1 MRNAVAGMRQ
11 ICRRLLR
18 ERRANFAIMTALTAP
33 VALTLTAFAVDQG
46 ALFNERRAAQSIV
59 DLAAISAAANINN
72 AQAAVLTTLSDNG
85 ITSIAVQ
92 TSGTNIAPT
101 ATKAVVQVVPGRY
114 TGLSSVAAGSRFE
127 ANKLPYNAVQVSLK
141 KQGTLYFGSSI
152 MAPPVIGTKAI
163 ANAQAQATFSVGSRL
178 LSVNDGL
185 LNALLKGLV
194 GGNITLSVMDYNSLI
209 AADINVLSFV
219 DALAVQ
225 LNLTGVSYSDVL
237 ASKATVGKIA
247 TAMANVPGLGNTAKV
262 ALQSVASKA
271 TSTVQIPLSH
281 LIDLGTVGRLGL
293 GQKPSGLNVEASA
306 MAMLTAAASL
316 ANGTNQAQLDAG
328 LTIPGLTGVTLNIAV
343 GEPMQSSPWLAV
355 GEAGT
360 VVRTAQTR
368 IKLLASVTVG
378 NSNIGGGT
386 SLLSVTLPLHIEIAY
401 AEAKLT
407 DISCPTGRPESIKVT
422 IAARPGVV
430 EAHLAA
436 SNADGNPGAFA
447 DFTKKE
453 VFSNTEIAAVR
464 LLLVPLLSVKGSAA
478 FEITNI
484 NSTNLVFNHTEI
496 TAKTIKTVSTQNLT
510 QSLTTS
516 LVSNLSLTANLLG
529 LPIDLSA
536 LLGTVKPAV
545 VALLNGVAAPVDT
558 LVYNLLAALGVRVGQ
573 ADVRVTGATCGR
585 SVLVQ

>member
-1 MRNAVAGMRQ
+1 MRSAVAGMRQ
-11 ICRRLLR
+11 ICRRLLS
-18 ERRANFAIMTALTAP
+18 ETRANFAVMTALCAP
-33 VALTLTAFAVDQG
+33 VALVLTAFAVDQG

-59 DLAAISAAANINN
+59 DLAAITAAANLANVET
-72 AQAAVLTTLSDNG
+72 AVLTTLKDNG
-85 ITSIAVQ
+85 ISSVAVQ
-92 TSGTNIAPT
+92 KDGTTVAPT
-101 ATKAVVQVVPGRY
+101 ATKAVVQIVPGRY
-114 TGLSSVAAGSRFE
+114 TGLSSIAAGSRFE
-127 ANKLPYNAVQVSLK
+127 AGKLPYNAVQVFLK
-141 KQGTLYFGSSI
+141 KQGTLYFGTSL
-152 MAPPVIGTKAI
+152 MAPPVIGTMAT

-194 GGNITLSVMDYNSLI
+194 GGNISLSVMDYNSLI

-225 LNLTGVSYSDVL
+225 LNMTGVSYSDVL
-237 ASKATVGKIA
+237 ASKASIGQIA
-247 TAMANVPGLGNTAKV
+247 TAMANVPGLGNTAKL

-281 LIDLGTVGRLGL
+281 LVDLGSVGRLGL
-293 GQKPSGLNVEASA
+293 GQKPSGLGVDTSA
-306 MAMLTAAASL
+306 MGMLTAAASL
-316 ANGTNQAQLDAG
+316 ANGTNQAQLDLG
-328 LTIPGLTGVTLNIAV
+328 VTVPGLTATTLDVAI

-422 IAARPGVV
+422 IATRPGVV

-436 SNADGNPGAFA
+436 SSADGNPGAFA
-447 DFTKKE
+447 DFTKPQS
-453 VFSNTEIAAVR
+453 FYNIEIAAVR

-478 FEITNI
+478 FAMTNM
-484 NSTNLVFNHTEI
+484 NSTDLVFNYSDI

-516 LVSNLSLTANLLG
+516 LVSDLSLTANVLG
-529 LPIDLSA
+529 LPINLSA

-545 VALLNGVAAPVDT
+545 VALLNSVTAPVDT
-558 LVYNLLAALGVRVGQ
+558 LVYNVLAALGVSVGQ

>member
-1 MRNAVAGMRQ
+1 MRSAVAGMWQ

-18 ERRANFAIMTALTAP
+18 ETRANFAVMTALCAP
-33 VALTLTAFAVDQG
+33 VALALTAFAVDQG

-59 DLAAISAAANINN
+59 DLAAITAAANL
-72 AQAAVLTTLSDNG
+72 AHVETAVLTTLKDNG
-85 ITSIAVQ
+85 ISSVAVQ
-92 TSGTNIAPT
+92 KDGTTVAPT
-101 ATKAVVQVVPGRY
+101 ATKAVVQIVPGRY
-114 TGLSSVAAGSRFE
+114 TGLSSIAAGSRFE
-127 ANKLPYNAVQVSLK
+127 AGKLPYNAVRVFLK
-141 KQGTLYFGSSI
+141 KQGTLYFGASF
-152 MAPPVIGTKAI
+152 MAPPVIGTTAT

-194 GGNITLSVMDYNSLI
+194 GGNISLSVMDYNSLI

-225 LNLTGVSYSDVL
+225 LNMTGVTYSDVL
-237 ASKATVGKIA
+237 ASKASIGQIA
-247 TAMANVPGLGNTAKV
+247 TAMANVPGLGNTAKL

-281 LIDLGTVGRLGL
+281 LVDLGSIGRLGI
-293 GQKPSGLNVEASA
+293 GQKPSGLGVDTSA
-306 MAMLTAAASL
+306 MGMLTAAASL
-316 ANGTNQAQLDAG
+316 ANGTNQAQLDLG
-328 LTIPGLTGVTLNIAV
+328 VTVPGLTATTLNVAI

-422 IAARPGVV
+422 VATTPGVV

-436 SNADGNPGAFA
+436 SSADGNPGAFA
-447 DFTKKE
+447 DFTKDE
-453 VFSNTEIAAVR
+453 LFSITEIAAVK
-464 LLLVPLLSVKGSAA
+464 LLLVPPVSVKGSAA
-478 FEITNI
+478 FAMKNI
-484 NSTNLVFNHTEI
+484 NPTNLVFDYANI
-496 TAKTIKTVSTQNLT
+496 TAKTIKTASTQNLT

-516 LVSNLSLTANLLG
+516 LVSDLTLTANPLG
-529 LPIDLSA
+529 LPINLST
-536 LLGTVKPAV
+536 LLGTVKPPV
-545 VALLNGVAAPVDT
+545 VALLNSVTAPVDT
-558 LVYNLLAALGVRVGQ
+558 LVYNVLAALGVSVGQ